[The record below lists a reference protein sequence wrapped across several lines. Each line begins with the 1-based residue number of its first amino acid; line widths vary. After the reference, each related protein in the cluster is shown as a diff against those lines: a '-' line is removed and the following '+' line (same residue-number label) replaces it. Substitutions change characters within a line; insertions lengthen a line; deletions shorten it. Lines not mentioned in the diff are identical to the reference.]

1 MPDERER
8 RIALNEAA
16 FRVANER
23 REDWPERQEAEEP
36 LSYYCE
42 CANPDCRLM
51 LEADRDVYER
61 VRSDSRHFLI
71 APGHQVPDAETVIEE
86 TVDYAVIEKAPGVD
100 PIVKGTD
107 PRREE

>member
-23 REDWPERQEAEEP
+23 RESWPERQDAEEP

-42 CANPDCRLM
+42 CANPDCRLTVAA
-51 LEADRDVYER
+51 ERDLYER
-61 VRSDSRHFLI
+61 VRSNSRHFLI
-71 APGHQVPDAETVIEE
+71 VPGHDVPDVEAVLEATE
-86 TVDYAVIEKAPGVD
+86 DYAVIEKTPAVRT
-100 PIVKGTD
+100 IVEGTD
-107 PRREE
+107 PRRKD

>member
-1 MPDERER
+1 MDERER

-23 REDWPERQEAEEP
+23 RKGWPERQEADEP

-42 CANPDCRLM
+42 CANPDCRVM
-51 LEADRDVYER
+51 LQADRALYER
-61 VRSDSRHFLI
+61 VRSNPRHFI
-71 APGHQVPDAETVIEE
+71 IVPGHEVPDVETVLDA
-86 TVDYAVIEKAPGVD
+86 TDDYAVIEKSPAVD
-100 PIVKGTD
+100 TIVEGTD

>member
-23 REDWPERQEAEEP
+23 RGDWPERQDTDEP

-42 CANPDCRLM
+42 CANPDCRLTV
-51 LEADRDVYER
+51 EADRDLYER

-71 APGHQVPDAETVIEE
+71 VPGHEVPDVETVLEV
-86 TVDYAVIEKAPGVD
+86 TDDYAVIEKAASVST
-100 PIVKGTD
+100 IVEGTD